1 MRAPCPAPSTRSI
14 VGVWGVTNA
23 LFRKHIAEATIV
35 PAGLVVIRPAIGTGS
50 STLIAESNGLQAN
63 GYRALTM
70 QIAIGTYSKEVIS
83 MMMISVIHRGHNDRY
98 ARRTTVPSKE
108 LMFALFEELTL
119 AGEMVL
125 SAAYVPE

>member
-1 MRAPCPAPSTRSI
+1 
-14 VGVWGVTNA
+14 
-23 LFRKHIAEATIV
+23 
-35 PAGLVVIRPAIGTGS
+35 
-50 STLIAESNGLQAN
+50 
-63 GYRALTM
+63 M

-98 ARRTTVPSKE
+98 ARRTTVSSKE

-119 AGEMVL
+119 SGEMVL